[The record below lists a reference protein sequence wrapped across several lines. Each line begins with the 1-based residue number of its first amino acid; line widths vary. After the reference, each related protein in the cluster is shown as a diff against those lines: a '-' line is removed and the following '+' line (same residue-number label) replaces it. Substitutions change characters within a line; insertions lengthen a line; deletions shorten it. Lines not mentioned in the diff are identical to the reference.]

1 MYIIHANVYL
11 INIYVNKYYEN
22 KNKTVDNI
30 HLSMYHV
37 HVIRNKTTKKEV
49 NMTATVITT
58 NVNLEDNAKVIKS
71 LESKIAEL
79 KELRD
84 EKIAEVKDIMNQANV
99 MELTAGAF
107 TFKLTEITRN
117 NVDTKTLK
125 TKYAELYKALLK
137 VSSYMKFDIV

>member
-1 MYIIHANVYL
+1 MA
-11 INIYVNKYYEN
+11 
-22 KNKTVDNI
+22 
-30 HLSMYHV
+30 
-37 HVIRNKTTKKEV
+37 
-49 NMTATVITT
+49 AQVITT
-58 NVNLEDNAKVIKS
+58 NIDLEDNAKVIKS
-71 LESKIAEL
+71 IDSKIAEL

-84 EKIAEVKDIMNQANV
+84 EKVAEVKEIMNKANV
-99 MELTAGAF
+99 LELQVGAY

>member
-1 MYIIHANVYL
+1 
-11 INIYVNKYYEN
+11 
-22 KNKTVDNI
+22 
-30 HLSMYHV
+30 
-37 HVIRNKTTKKEV
+37 
-49 NMTATVITT
+49 MTAQVITT
-58 NVNLEDNAKVIKS
+58 NINLEDNARVIKS
-71 LESKIAEL
+71 IEAKIAEL

-84 EKIAEVKDIMNQANV
+84 EKVAEVKEIMNKANI
-99 MELTAGAF
+99 MELQAGAF

>member
-1 MYIIHANVYL
+1 MYIIHVNVYL
-11 INIYVNKYYEN
+11 INLFVNKYYEN

-37 HVIRNKTTKKEV
+37 HVIRNKQQEKEV

>member
-1 MYIIHANVYL
+1 M
-11 INIYVNKYYEN
+11 
-22 KNKTVDNI
+22 
-30 HLSMYHV
+30 M
-37 HVIRNKTTKKEV
+37 TTQ
-49 NMTATVITT
+49 VITT
-58 NVNLEDNAKVIKS
+58 NINLEDNARVIKS
-71 LESKIAEL
+71 IEAKIAEL

-84 EKIAEVKDIMNQANV
+84 EKIAEVKDIMNKANV
-99 MELTAGAF
+99 MELQAGAF

>member
-1 MYIIHANVYL
+1 MYIIHVNVYL
-11 INIYVNKYYEN
+11 INLFVNKYYEN

-30 HLSMYHV
+30 HLFMYHV
-37 HVIRNKTTKKEV
+37 HVIRNRQQEKEV

>member
-1 MYIIHANVYL
+1 
-11 INIYVNKYYEN
+11 
-22 KNKTVDNI
+22 
-30 HLSMYHV
+30 
-37 HVIRNKTTKKEV
+37 
-49 NMTATVITT
+49 MTAQVITT
-58 NVNLEDNAKVIKS
+58 NINLEDNARVIKS
-71 LESKIAEL
+71 IEAKIAEL

-84 EKIAEVKDIMNQANV
+84 EKVAEVKEIMSKANV
-99 MELTAGAF
+99 MELQAGAF

>member
-1 MYIIHANVYL
+1 
-11 INIYVNKYYEN
+11 
-22 KNKTVDNI
+22 
-30 HLSMYHV
+30 
-37 HVIRNKTTKKEV
+37 
-49 NMTATVITT
+49 MTAQVITT
-58 NVNLEDNAKVIKS
+58 NINLGDNARVIKS
-71 LESKIAEL
+71 IEAKIAEL

-84 EKIAEVKDIMNQANV
+84 EKVAEVKDIMNKANV
-99 MELTAGAF
+99 MELQAGAF

>member
-1 MYIIHANVYL
+1 
-11 INIYVNKYYEN
+11 
-22 KNKTVDNI
+22 
-30 HLSMYHV
+30 
-37 HVIRNKTTKKEV
+37 
-49 NMTATVITT
+49 MTAQVITT
-58 NVNLEDNAKVIKS
+58 NIDLEDNAKVIKS
-71 LESKIAEL
+71 IDSKIAEL

-84 EKIAEVKDIMNQANV
+84 EKVAEVKEIMNKANV
-99 MELTAGAF
+99 LELQVGAY

>member
-1 MYIIHANVYL
+1 
-11 INIYVNKYYEN
+11 
-22 KNKTVDNI
+22 
-30 HLSMYHV
+30 
-37 HVIRNKTTKKEV
+37 
-49 NMTATVITT
+49 MTAQVITT
-58 NVNLEDNAKVIKS
+58 NIDLEDNAKVIKS
-71 LESKIAEL
+71 IDSKIAEL

-84 EKIAEVKDIMNQANV
+84 EKVAEVKDIMNKANV
-99 MELTAGAF
+99 LELQAGAY

>member
-1 MYIIHANVYL
+1 
-11 INIYVNKYYEN
+11 
-22 KNKTVDNI
+22 
-30 HLSMYHV
+30 
-37 HVIRNKTTKKEV
+37 
-49 NMTATVITT
+49 MTATVITT

-99 MELTAGAF
+99 MEFTAGAF

-117 NVDTKTLK
+117 NIDTKTLK

>member
-1 MYIIHANVYL
+1 M
-11 INIYVNKYYEN
+11 
-22 KNKTVDNI
+22 VDNI
-30 HLSMYHV
+30 HLFMYHV
-37 HVIRNKTTKKEV
+37 HVIRNKQQEKEV

>member
-1 MYIIHANVYL
+1 
-11 INIYVNKYYEN
+11 
-22 KNKTVDNI
+22 
-30 HLSMYHV
+30 
-37 HVIRNKTTKKEV
+37 
-49 NMTATVITT
+49 MTTVITT
-58 NVNLEDNAKVIKS
+58 NINLEDNAKVIKS
-71 LESKIAEL
+71 LEAKINEL

-84 EKIAEVKDIMNQANV
+84 EKIAEVKEVMNQANV